1 MKLISSIV
9 LLLVFVIFAA
19 TLNMANPDPVAI
31 KFYIGFDQEVHI
43 FMLLAVP
50 FAIGLVL
57 GVVIMSISVMRNKMK
72 VGKTKRELSKVEKEV
87 QNLRSAPITEP
98 MKDEIQS

>member
-1 MKLISSIV
+1 
-9 LLLVFVIFAA
+9 
-19 TLNMANPDPVAI
+19 
-31 KFYIGFDQEVHI
+31 
-43 FMLLAVP
+43 MLLAVP
-50 FAIGLVL
+50 FAIGLLL
-57 GVVIMSISVMRNKMK
+57 GVVIMSVSVMRNKMK

>member
-9 LLLVFVIFAA
+9 ILLLVSVFAA
-19 TLNMANPDPVAI
+19 TVAMSNSGAVSI
-31 KFYIGFDQEVHI
+31 KYYFGFEKEVPI
-43 FMLLAVP
+43 YLLITAP
-50 FAIGLVL
+50 FVAGLIV
-57 GVVIMSISVMRNKMK
+57 GVAIMSISVMRNKMK